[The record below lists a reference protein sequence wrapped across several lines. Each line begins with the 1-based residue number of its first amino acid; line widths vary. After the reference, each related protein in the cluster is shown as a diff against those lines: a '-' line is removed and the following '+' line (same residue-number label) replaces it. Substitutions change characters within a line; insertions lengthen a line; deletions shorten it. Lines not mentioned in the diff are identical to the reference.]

1 MTPVSEGDISLYCS
15 CYQNLKFV
23 TVVNQPV
30 CDSSTRGSLK
40 QQQKKMHFFKLSVPL
55 ACLFYHFI
63 LVIITLV
70 NYVIFVRFQDTALP
84 LRQAYLAF
92 SVIGIVVYAAC
103 SAPLFVYAYKYGRT
117 WSLRLG
123 RLLIGIAVMFM
134 FSSLPMLIIELVQLL
149 YFKGNFKHPLDGICF
164 ILHLLA
170 AGAGGCTSWFAYLRA
185 AARFLQDW
193 RGPERQITEK
203 SENMPNRD
211 FQFRL
216 VRRSQAQPQ
225 TI

>member
-1 MTPVSEGDISLYCS
+1 
-15 CYQNLKFV
+15 
-23 TVVNQPV
+23 
-30 CDSSTRGSLK
+30 
-40 QQQKKMHFFKLSVPL
+40 MHLFKLSVPL
-55 ACLFYHFI
+55 ACLLYHFV
-63 LVIITLV
+63 LAIITLM
-70 NYVIFVRFQDTALP
+70 NYVVFVRFQDIVSE

-92 SVIGIVVYAAC
+92 SIIGIIAYVVC

-123 RLLIGIAVMFM
+123 RLLIGIAVMFL

-149 YFKGNFKHPLDGICF
+149 YFGGKFKHPLDGICF

-185 AARFLQDW
+185 VTRYLQDW
-193 RGPERQITEK
+193 RGPERQIVDDTE
-203 SENMPNRD
+203 NIPNKE
-211 FQFRL
+211 FQVRL
-216 VRRSQAQPQ
+216 VRRSQLQPQ